1 MQIPIEADLAT
12 IARIEAV
19 PTILDAVSELTGLR
33 FVCIARV
40 TDTSLYICALLD
52 RMGFGFKVGD
62 SLNVKTTLC
71 EQVREKRTAIIID
84 SIADSE
90 YRDHHAPKMY
100 GFQSYFS
107 IPLYRPDGEYFGT
120 LCGLDPEP
128 AHLSS
133 DAMRKTLALFTELV
147 ARQLASEAVL
157 GRTRNALD
165 DAIETSM
172 LREQFVAVLSHDVRT
187 PLSTIL
193 NGIDILGQ
201 VVDPSTLPLLETMRR
216 SGKRISAL
224 IDDVSDFARGRMG
237 GGIPLEMCWE
247 HNFEESLRQV
257 VEELRHVYPGRR
269 IEADIPSGID
279 LLCDGHRM
287 AQLLSNLLKNAIVHG
302 SPSDAVSVRV
312 RSTSEIF
319 EMAVTNSGPEI
330 PPEIQAHLFKPFWRS
345 STSVTKKGLGLG
357 LYIASEIAQSHGGH
371 LAVASSGGQT
381 SFTYNVRKQPAAGQA
396 QEKATGK
403 PGA

>member
-12 IARIEAV
+12 IARIESV

-40 TDTSLYICALLD
+40 TDTALHMCALLD
-52 RMGFGFKVGD
+52 KLSFGFKVGD
-62 SLNVKTTLC
+62 SLDVKTTLC
-71 EQVREKRTAIIID
+71 EKVREKQAAIIID
-84 SIADSE
+84 SVPDSE
-90 YRDHHAPKMY
+90 YRDHHAPRMY

-133 DAMRKTLALFTELV
+133 DAMRKTLALFAELV

-157 GRTRNALD
+157 GKTRDALD

-172 LREQFVAVLSHDVRT
+172 LREQFIAVLSHDVRT
-187 PLSTIL
+187 PLSTML

-201 VVDPSTLPLLETMRR
+201 LVDPSTLPLLETMRR
-216 SGKRISAL
+216 SGRRISAL

-237 GGIPLEMCWE
+237 GGIALEMRWE
-247 HNFEESLRQV
+247 HYFEDTLRQV
-257 VEELRHVYPGRR
+257 VEELRHAYPGCK
-269 IEADIPSGID
+269 IEADIPSGIA

-302 SPSDAVSVRV
+302 SPGELVSVRV
-312 RSTSEIF
+312 ISTPEFF
-319 EMAVTNSGPEI
+319 EMSVTNLGTEI
-330 PPEIQAHLFKPFWRS
+330 PPEVRGHLFKPFWRS
-345 STSVTKKGLGLG
+345 STSATKKGLGLG
-357 LYIASEIAQSHGGH
+357 LYIASEIARSHGGC
-371 LAVASSGGQT
+371 LGVTSSGGRT
-381 SFTYNVRKQPAAGQA
+381 TFTYRVRNHLESLDTLATIAA
-396 QEKATGK
+396 T
-403 PGA
+403 